1 MTISNLNQNNYLIG
15 NDLWV
20 RINGLANPAKR
31 LKLKVENLTN
41 AKKFDLILYA
51 SPANEFLFNIVAPV
65 RALFDAPI
73 HDSDPLNTLA
83 RLKFTFDIEF
93 LGAFANDTQIV
104 NKNFMRGFRQNK
116 GYLENYINP
125 ESHLIVG
132 KWLNYN
138 INNISGIDFD
148 ICDYVNFVFAI
159 QKMNL
164 NTIPF
169 FNSEKIIIESCN
181 YKIIKFLNSL
191 GGYQYYVF
199 EAYEIKDTAKPLKN
213 IPKQINN
220 FNDTAF
226 QSLGTE
232 LNKEIEFY
240 TETKSED
247 QVIISDLIKS
257 FDVLMWDVE
266 SEIWIKLVPNTNTTI
281 FNTKDKMYKNK
292 IKYDFYTEVNNSLL
306 W

>member
-31 LKLKVENLTN
+31 LKLKIENLINT
-41 AKKFDLILYA
+41 KKFDLILYP
-51 SPANEFLFNIVAPV
+51 SPTNEFLFNIVAPV

-73 HDSDPLNTLA
+73 HDSNPLNTLA
-83 RLKFTFDIEF
+83 RLKFTFDVEF
-93 LGAFANDTQIV
+93 VGVFANDTQIV
-104 NKNFMRGFRQNK
+104 NKIFIRGFRQDK
-116 GYLENYINP
+116 GYLENFIDAP
-125 ESHLIVG
+125 TDLLIG
-132 KWLNYN
+132 NAKFYYN
-138 INNISGIDFD
+138 QI
-148 ICDYVNFVFAI
+148 
-159 QKMNL
+159 
-164 NTIPF
+164 TF
-169 FNSEKIIIESCN
+169 FNKFNIFKRNAGGVFLISDVISTNVIIIESCN

-191 GGYQYYVF
+191 GGYQYYAF
-199 EAYEIKDTAKPLKN
+199 EAFEIKDNAKPLKN

-220 FNDTAF
+220 FNYTAF
-226 QSLGTE
+226 QSLGME

-247 QVIISDLIKS
+247 QIIIADLIKS
-257 FDVLMWDVE
+257 YDVLMWDVDA
-266 SEIWIKLVPNTNTTI
+266 EIWIKLVPNTNTTI
-281 FNTKDKMYKNK
+281 FNTKDKIYKNK